1 MRIIRA
7 KHLGM
12 CFGVRD
18 AIAQALKESDAG
30 PITILGE
37 LVHNTTVLD
46 ELRGRGIR
54 IQADFRNVATDT
66 VMVTAHGISG
76 KRLSE
81 VQQLGL
87 RVLSAACPLVV
98 VVHDAVQEL
107 VRDGFHP
114 VIIGKRDHVEVR
126 GLTEDLQEF
135 DVVLTEEDVRVLP
148 FRERFGVVAQTTQP
162 IEKVRRLTRILQET
176 FPQSECRFVDTVCRP
191 TKERQEAASDLAQR
205 CDVVVV
211 IGGAHSNNTREL
223 VQTCSR
229 HCRHVHH
236 VQTAADLKSSWFL
249 PADLVGIT
257 AGTSTPD
264 DVIDD
269 VERAIVAITEHLE
282 LTDMSVS
289 RAG

>member
-1 MRIIRA
+1 
-7 KHLGM
+7 M

-18 AIAQALKESDAG
+18 AIALAMKESEAS

-37 LVHNTTVLD
+37 LVHNATVLD

-66 VMVTAHGISG
+66 VMVTAHGISQ

-87 RVLSAACPLVV
+87 NVLSAACPLVE
-98 VVHDAVQEL
+98 VVHKAVQEL
-107 VRDGFHP
+107 VQHGFHP

-126 GLTEDLQEF
+126 GLTEDLHEF
-135 DVVLTEEDVRVLP
+135 DVVLTEEDILNLP
-148 FRERFGVVAQTTQP
+148 GRERFGVVAQTTQP
-162 IEKVRRLTRILQET
+162 IEKVRGLTQFLRET
-176 FPQSECRFVDTVCRP
+176 FPQSEVRVVDTVCRP
-191 TKERQEAASDLAQR
+191 TKERQEAASELAQR
-205 CDVVVV
+205 CDIVVV

-223 VQTCSR
+223 VQTCNR
-229 HCRHVHH
+229 HCRRVHH
-236 VQTAADLKSSWFL
+236 VQTAADLNANWFF
-249 PADLVGIT
+249 PTDTVGIT

-264 DVIDD
+264 DMIDA
-269 VERAIVAITEHLE
+269 VERTIAGINEHLA
-282 LTDMSVS
+282 LTDVSVS

>member
-18 AIAQALKESDAG
+18 AIALAMKESEAS

-37 LVHNTTVLD
+37 LVHNATVLD

-66 VMVTAHGISG
+66 VMVTAHGISQ

-87 RVLSAACPLVV
+87 NVLSAACPLVE
-98 VVHDAVQEL
+98 VVHKAVQEL
-107 VRDGFHP
+107 VQHGFHP

-126 GLTEDLQEF
+126 GLTEDLHEF
-135 DVVLTEEDVRVLP
+135 DVVLTEEDILNLP
-148 FRERFGVVAQTTQP
+148 GRERFGVVAQTTQP
-162 IEKVRRLTRILQET
+162 IEKVRGLTQFLRET
-176 FPQSECRFVDTVCRP
+176 FPQSEVRVVDTVCRP
-191 TKERQEAASDLAQR
+191 TKERQEAASELAQR
-205 CDVVVV
+205 CDIVVV

-223 VQTCSR
+223 VQTCNR
-229 HCRHVHH
+229 HCRRVHH
-236 VQTAADLKSSWFL
+236 VQTAADLNANWFF
-249 PADLVGIT
+249 PTDTVGIT

-264 DVIDD
+264 DMIDA
-269 VERAIVAITEHLE
+269 VERTIAGINEHLA
-282 LTDMSVS
+282 LTDVSVS